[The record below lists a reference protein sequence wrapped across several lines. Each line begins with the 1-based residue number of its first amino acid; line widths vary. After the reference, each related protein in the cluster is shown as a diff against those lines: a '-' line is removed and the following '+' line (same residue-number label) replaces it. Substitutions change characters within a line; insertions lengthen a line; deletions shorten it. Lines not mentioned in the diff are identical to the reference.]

1 MAKYRCKRKFVV
13 DCYDADGYLI
23 ENEQKVVEEGAV
35 YDLDESGI
43 TVICGEIHLDGEDDG
58 SWLEVSNETF
68 AEFFEE
74 VN

>member
-13 DCYDADGYLI
+13 DFYDAADGYLI

-43 TVICGEIHLDGEDDG
+43 TVIGGDIHLDGEDG

-68 AEFFEE
+68 TELIEE
-74 VN
+74 VI